1 MVDMSATIIHHGHIR
16 LLKRA
21 KKFGYLIVG
30 LTSDQ
35 EILKCKG
42 YKPELTFSERS
53 EILKSIKYV
62 DEIVETNWLITNQTL
77 EKYKIDI
84 LIHGLDNLFKSD
96 KYEVINLVGLNFNY
110 C

>member
-62 DEIVETNWLITNQTL
+62 DEIVETNWLITKYHFPWKVVNEENMKICYLIQNHYGNKIENNQ
-77 EKYKIDI
+77 K
-84 LIHGLDNLFKSD
+84 
-96 KYEVINLVGLNFNY
+96 
-110 C
+110 